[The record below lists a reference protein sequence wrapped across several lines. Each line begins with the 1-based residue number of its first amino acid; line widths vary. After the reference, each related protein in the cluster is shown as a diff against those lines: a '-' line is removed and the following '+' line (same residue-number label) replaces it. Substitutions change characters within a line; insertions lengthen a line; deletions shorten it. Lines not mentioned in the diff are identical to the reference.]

1 MLETTNRLLE
11 FWRARCNG
19 RNIPD
24 RADLHVEDLAP
35 WMGRLVI
42 CDVKRDPRRFRL
54 RLIGTAVRELDGRDY
69 TGWYLDEALEEPLR
83 RHVLGQWS
91 LCDNRRRPVLIN
103 SASSPHPAKQIEMEK
118 LMLPFSTGSDA
129 VAQILTCFQLR
140 RANNRSAT
148 RWPTL
153 QEMEP
158 PDRSSVTV
166 IE

>member
-1 MLETTNRLLE
+1 MLETTSRLLDL
-11 FWRARCNG
+11 WRARCNG
-19 RNIPD
+19 RDIPD
-24 RADLHVEDLAP
+24 RANLHAEDFAP

-42 CDVKRDPRRFRL
+42 CDVERDPRRFRL

-83 RHVLGQWS
+83 RHVLEQWA
-91 LCDNRRRPVLIN
+91 LCADRRRPVLIN

-118 LMLPFSTGSDA
+118 LMVPFSTGADA
-129 VAQILTCFQLR
+129 VGQILTYFHIR

-153 QEMEP
+153 QEMEVP
-158 PDRSSVTV
+158 GFSSVRA